1 MSVCILPLGQLVQQY
16 KYINIIA
23 IIMCILIVQSI
34 GVSEST
40 TYIGLVYYEKHGV
53 KDLMTFTIAAVES
66 FSALYEV
73 CTVLMCS
80 KL

>member
-1 MSVCILPLGQLVQQY
+1 
-16 KYINIIA
+16 
-23 IIMCILIVQSI
+23 MCILIVQSI